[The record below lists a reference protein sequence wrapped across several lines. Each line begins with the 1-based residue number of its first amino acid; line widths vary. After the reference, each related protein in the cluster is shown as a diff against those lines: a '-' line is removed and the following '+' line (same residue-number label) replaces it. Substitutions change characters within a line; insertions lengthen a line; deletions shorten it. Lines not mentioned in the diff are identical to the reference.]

1 MVKITCD
8 NCGEERPERQA
19 SGKEWILGY
28 DIEMESPNA
37 IQRSLRFLDRWDNRR
52 VLEFGAIHLCC
63 EQCKSEYKTAAPA
76 A

>member
-8 NCGEERPERQA
+8 NCGVERPERPA
-19 SGKEWILGY
+19 ADAEWILGY

-37 IQRSLRFLDRWDNRR
+37 IQRSLRFLERWDNRR
-52 VLEFGAIHLCC
+52 VLEFGAIHLCS
-63 EQCKSEYKTAAPA
+63 EQCKLEYKAAEA